1 MKGKHKEA
9 FQKCVTHLSEGLALY
24 ITQLSQCKDIIMK
37 AIQTLF
43 KPEKTAL
50 KWRNIFVAL
59 DNYC

>member
-9 FQKCVTHLSEGLALY
+9 FQKCVTHLSEGLPLY

-43 KPEKTAL
+43 KPENTAL

-59 DNYC
+59 DDYY